1 MNRPGRVNR
10 ETRIRK
16 GISGFVFA
24 AARDHRKESLLLVSA
39 IVSSAVLRS
48 SLPWPVKWIFDAAI
62 SADGESAASLGFA
75 AGAIVAAAIVALYLA
90 WRAHGSILGWIDEI
104 TNRVRRTV
112 LGHLQF
118 ISEKELGYHAE
129 SAGSFI
135 KDVGVVSKGVETSV
149 AGFAL
154 HSVTIVLTVVI
165 MLVLDWKLGLLASF
179 MLPLYWF
186 PTPGMIEGIEDR
198 VASRNRR
205 KAPRRGSVSFIV
217 GGATRIVLAIG
228 VAVLLWLGAGMVMN
242 GMLTIGQLSVFLAYL
257 ALVRTPMV
265 ELQKA
270 TLSLLEIR
278 KSREGIDTLLLAL
291 GIAAPVKPKRAPP
304 GFEGRVGFNNVSTSD
319 DRGGLD
325 NLTLKI
331 RPNRRT
337 AFAGGSIESR
347 RALMRLLLKLD
358 RPETGR
364 VLIDGSDVSE
374 YDDAALRSQIGAV
387 AADPVV
393 MDTTI
398 GVYVASGEAGAS
410 TDAIKAAL
418 AETELLEWVES
429 LSAGIDT
436 ELSEFVDQLS
446 LGRRR
451 LLAMAAVAYLKP
463 PILIIDNPTH
473 DLDEDEKR
481 AIVVSIDRIS
491 RNRTT
496 LMVTDDLQVAS
507 RFDSIVF
514 MEDGRII
521 EQGSHGELIDA
532 EGRYASLF
540 QKTSPGPV
548 LYTTRA
554 VQLTAVYEDR
564 RKPENINP
572 FVFLVGCPGSGVSLI
587 QQMLECHPLLAVAN
601 DTHFIPT
608 VLKDTGAQSDVP
620 LTDDLVD
627 RARTFPNF
635 DRLCLSNVEVYKAGG
650 MSETYA
656 EFVTNLYNIF
666 AKKNGKELVAIKAP
680 VYCRDIR
687 LLHDL
692 FPWARYI
699 HVVRDGRD
707 VAMSV
712 LERATRLKEA
722 IKVTNVKTIPIG
734 ASALWWK
741 TMVETARRD
750 GARLGNRFYHEI
762 RFEDLVDQPQTAS
775 REIASFLDLSH
786 TVEMSEHVGSY
797 GSLDSIPNGFQDWRS
812 QMSRADVALFEAL
825 SGELLESLGYGR
837 GVPEI
842 PDDAAAEAE
851 RCLES
856 WRNQKSK
863 QKARDRRVASNA

>member
-1 MNRPGRVNR
+1 VNRPARVNSGAR
-10 ETRIRK
+10 SRK
-16 GISGFVFA
+16 GISGFVSA
-24 AARDHRKESLLLVSA
+24 DARARRKETLLLVSA
-39 IVSSAVLRS
+39 IVVAAALRS
-48 SLPWPVKWIFDAAI
+48 SLPWPVKWIFDATI
-62 SADGESAASLGFA
+62 SPNGESAASLGFA
-75 AGAIVAAAIVALYLA
+75 AAAIVVVAIAALYLA
-90 WRAHGSILGWIDEI
+90 WRVRGSVLGRIDEI
-104 TNRVRRTV
+104 TNRIRRAV
-112 LGHLQF
+112 LGYLQF
-118 ISEKELGYHAE
+118 IPEKELGYHAE

-135 KDVGVVSKGVETSV
+135 KDAGIVSKGVETSI

-186 PTPGMIEGIEDR
+186 PTPDMIKSIEDR
-198 VASRNRR
+198 IASRNRR

-217 GGATRIVLAIG
+217 SGATRIVLAIG

-257 ALVRTPMV
+257 ALARTPMV
-265 ELQKA
+265 ELQQA
-270 TLSLLEIR
+270 TLSLMEIR
-278 KSREGIDTLLLAL
+278 RPRERIDTLLLAL
-291 GIAAPVKPKRAPP
+291 GIVAPATPKRVPP
-304 GFEGRVGFNNVSTSD
+304 RFEGRVGFNNVCTSD
-319 DRGGLD
+319 DLGGLD
-325 NLTLKI
+325 DVTLKI

-337 AFAGGSIESR
+337 AFAGGHIGSR
-347 RALMRLLLKLD
+347 KALMRLLLKLD
-358 RPETGR
+358 QPESGR
-364 VLIDGSDVSE
+364 VLIDGSDLAD

-387 AADPVV
+387 SAEPVV
-393 MDTTI
+393 MDVTI
-398 GVYVASGEAGAS
+398 GAYVAAGEAHAS
-410 TDAIKAAL
+410 SDAIKAAL
-418 AETELLEWVES
+418 AETEMLEWVDS
-429 LSAGIDT
+429 LSEGIDT
-436 ELSEFVDQLS
+436 ELSEYIDQLT

-451 LLAMAAVAYLKP
+451 LLALAAAAYRKP
-463 PILIIDNPTH
+463 PILIIDNPTR
-473 DLDEDEKR
+473 DLDDEEKR
-481 AIVVSIDRIS
+481 AVVVAIDRIS

-496 LMVTDDLQVAS
+496 LMVTDDLRIAS

-521 EQGSHGELIDA
+521 EQGSHGELINA
-532 EGRYASLF
+532 EGPYASLF

-548 LYTTRA
+548 LYATKA
-554 VQLTAVYEDR
+554 VQLTAIYEDR

-587 QQMLECHPLLAVAN
+587 KQMLECHPMLAVAN

-608 VLKDTGAQSDVP
+608 VLRDTGAQSDVP

-635 DRLCLSNVEVYKAGG
+635 DRLGLGNVEVYKAGG
-650 MSETYA
+650 MSETYS

-666 AKKNGKELVAIKAP
+666 AKKNEKELVAIKAP
-680 VYCRDIR
+680 IYCRNIR

-712 LERATRLKEA
+712 IERATRLKEA
-722 IKVTNVKTIPIG
+722 IAATNVETVPIG

-775 REIASFLDLSH
+775 REIASFLELSH
-786 TVEMSEHVGSY
+786 TVDMSDHVGSY

-812 QMSRADVALFEAL
+812 QMRRADVGLFEAL

-837 GVPEI
+837 GVSEI
-842 PDDAAAEAE
+842 PDDVAAEAE
-851 RCLES
+851 RCLAS
-856 WRNQKSK
+856 WRSQKSK
-863 QKARDRRVASNA
+863 QTARDRKAVSSA